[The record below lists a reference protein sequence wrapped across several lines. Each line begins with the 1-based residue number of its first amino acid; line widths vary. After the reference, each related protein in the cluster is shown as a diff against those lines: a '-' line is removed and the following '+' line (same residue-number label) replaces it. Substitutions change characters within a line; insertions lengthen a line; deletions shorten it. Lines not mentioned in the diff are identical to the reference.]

1 MKKKKINEKMGGGS
15 RIGLGGVNSTGTSDN
30 RYSTK
35 HPTGYHTGGYQGNAD
50 SQFSQRLGLVSTLEE
65 EIEEVEE
72 IDYKEDQNML
82 EEEDLMEF
90 FARIMKMPL
99 TESEKEEI
107 IKDISLEKED
117 EEDIDEISGVAALGG
132 GPVTPLGTNEKGKVP
147 SDKERSDKMNS
158 RDIYRKYRN

>member
-65 EIEEVEE
+65 EVEE
-72 IDYKEDQNML
+72 TDYKEDQSML
-82 EEEDLMEF
+82 EEEEDLMEF

-117 EEDIDEISGVAALGG
+117 EEDIDEVSGVAALGG
-132 GPVTPLGTNEKGKVP
+132 GPATPLGTNAKGKVP
-147 SDKERSDKMNS
+147 SDKERSDKMKS
-158 RDIYRKYRN
+158 YDIYRKYRN

>member
-1 MKKKKINEKMGGGS
+1 MKKKRINEKMGGGS

-50 SQFSQRLGLVSTLEE
+50 SQFSQRLGLISTLEE
-65 EIEEVEE
+65 EIEE

-99 TESEKEEI
+99 TESEKEAI

-132 GPVTPLGTNEKGKVP
+132 GPVTPLGTNAKGKVP
-147 SDKERSDKMNS
+147 SSKERNDRMKSA
-158 RDIYRKYRN
+158 DIYKKYRN